1 MQKRRNSITKANN
14 SITLQTYCTTT
25 FAESFCKIKKQNDE
39 TIIKQNI
46 TIMKISGKI
55 KTVLVLA
62 ISAMFASNVEAQET
76 KEVTNYD
83 QSFRLGV
90 GANAGYS
97 LNDPY
102 KLSLGADVRG
112 QYDLSKRYSLTLTT
126 GYTNLF
132 VSKADG
138 FTGQEG
144 KDLGI
149 IPAKAGFKAFVWND
163 QFYVMGEAGAAFA
176 VSNVDNTR
184 DKTSL
189 LLSPSIGYATK
200 YIDIS
205 LNYTHYNHFDRL
217 NNNGSLNRG
226 VGQVGVRL
234 AYGFQL

>member
-1 MQKRRNSITKANN
+1 
-14 SITLQTYCTTT
+14 
-25 FAESFCKIKKQNDE
+25 
-39 TIIKQNI
+39 
-46 TIMKISGKI
+46 MKITGKI
-55 KTVLVLA
+55 KFVLVLA
-62 ISAMFASNVEAQET
+62 ISLMFANNSNAQDT
-76 KEVTNYD
+76 QAATNYD
-83 QSFRLGV
+83 QSFRLGF
-90 GANAGYS
+90 GLNAGYAVH
-97 LNDPY
+97 DPY
-102 KLSLGADVRG
+102 KLALGADVRG
-112 QYDLSKRYSLTLTT
+112 QYDLSERYSFTLTT

-138 FTGQEG
+138 FPGQTEG

-149 IPAKAGFKAFVWND
+149 IPAKAGFKAFIWED

-189 LLSPSIGYATK
+189 LLSPSIGYASK

-217 NNNGSLNRG
+217 NSNGSLGRG

-234 AYGFQL
+234 AYGFKL